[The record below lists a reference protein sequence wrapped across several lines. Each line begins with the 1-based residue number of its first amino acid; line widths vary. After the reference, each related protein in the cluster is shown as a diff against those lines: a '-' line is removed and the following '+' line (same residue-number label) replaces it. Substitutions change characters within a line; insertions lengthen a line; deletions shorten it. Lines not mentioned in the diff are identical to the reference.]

1 MRLEYLGHSSF
12 LITRDD
18 GTRIL
23 TDPYKSGSFQGAV
36 GYGPIK
42 CAADIVTVSHDHD
55 DHNYVADVE
64 GNPLV
69 IKEDGSFEPKGI
81 PIVGIVTDHDD
92 KGGKERGKNIVFKF
106 CVDGINFVHLGDLGR
121 ALSADEIAKIG
132 DVDVLLI
139 PVGGY
144 FTIDAATANIVTNQ
158 LKPKVVI
165 PMHYKT
171 DKVGFPIATVED
183 FLVIRDRVKRMPL
196 STVEIDK
203 ATLPTNMTETWVF
216 PYSR

>member
-1 MRLEYLGHSSF
+1 MKLEYLGHSSF

-18 GTRIL
+18 GTKIL
-23 TDPYKSGSFQGAV
+23 TDPYKSGSFDGAV

-42 CAADIVTVSHDHD
+42 CAADIVTVSHDHS

-92 KGGKERGKNIVFKF
+92 KDGTERGKNIVFRF

-144 FTIDAATANIVTNQ
+144 FTIDATTADIVTKQ
-158 LKPKVVI
+158 LNPKVVI

-171 DKVGFPIATVED
+171 DKVGFPIATVDE
-183 FLVIRDRVKRMPL
+183 FLDIRDRVKKMPT
-196 STVEIDK
+196 STIDIEK
-203 ATLPTNMTETWVF
+203 NSLPTNMTETWIF

>member
-1 MRLEYLGHSSF
+1 MKLEYLGHSSF
-12 LITRDD
+12 LLTRDD

-42 CAADIVTVSHDHD
+42 CAADIVTVSHDHA

-69 IKEDGSFEPKGI
+69 IKEDGTFEPKGI

-92 KGGKERGKNIVFKF
+92 KDGKERGKNIVFKF

-121 ALSADEIAKIG
+121 ALSEDEVTKLG

-144 FTIDAATANIVTNQ
+144 FTIDATTADIVTKQ

-171 DKVGFPIATVED
+171 AKSGFPIATVEE
-183 FLVIRDRVKRMPL
+183 FIALRDRVKKMPT

-203 ATLPTNMTETWVF
+203 TSLPANAMETWIF